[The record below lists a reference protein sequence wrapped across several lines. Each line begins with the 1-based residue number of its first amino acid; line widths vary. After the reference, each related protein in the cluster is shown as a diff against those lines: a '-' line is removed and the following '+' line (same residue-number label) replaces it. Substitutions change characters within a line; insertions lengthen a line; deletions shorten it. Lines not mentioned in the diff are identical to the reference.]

1 MAKGESTIEERAENL
16 HNVSRRRTS
25 EAQVERVTS
34 FGRAPELAERRAAV
48 AQTMKTALGPNP
60 MFRMV
65 DRNGLDFLLSMGL
78 LVQDPSE
85 RARAL
90 MLSLPFAVTWRK

>member
-1 MAKGESTIEERAENL
+1 VAKGEPTIKERTSSL
-16 HNVSRRRTS
+16 RNVPRSRTS
-25 EAQVERVTS
+25 ETQVERVTS

-78 LVQDPSE
+78 LVSDPSE
-85 RARAL
+85 RARL
-90 MLSLPFAVTWRK
+90 LVMSLPFAVTWR